1 MASSSIADAEV
12 SMNTIEK
19 NLEDIYWRIVKKLES
34 SNKKTENETRILQT
48 KDLFDEDPAQW
59 VFSVNCQTP
68 FSFDSDIEWVKLPF
82 SMKLAYFDNLEH

>member
-1 MASSSIADAEV
+1 MTSRWKWSIKQPIIAGRRRKRSSMASSSIADAEV

-48 KDLFDEDPAQW
+48 KDLFDEDPAQ
-59 VFSVNCQTP
+59 
-68 FSFDSDIEWVKLPF
+68 
-82 SMKLAYFDNLEH
+82 